1 MTGTTPKCIAR
12 KRTGCETA
20 DFGAYSFCGHSA
32 EGSGTM
38 KQKKE
43 PAHSRREKRQ
53 DPPVGQFQA
62 ERTDPQGSY
71 TGRPVNLCEEPVQDA
86 DDL

>member
-1 MTGTTPKCIAR
+1 
-12 KRTGCETA
+12 
-20 DFGAYSFCGHSA
+20 
-32 EGSGTM
+32 M

-71 TGRPVNLCEEPVQDA
+71 TGRPMNLREEPVQDA